1 MSTTVHPCRRLV
13 LGSTL
18 AVGAAATLTACGD
31 GSSAAPNNNAQ
42 AVPAPSGD
50 PVTVAEAVDLPVGTS
65 VNVAREG
72 SKDAYLIYRKDEK
85 TVLAYTSVCTHAGC
99 RVGPGEG
106 DFHCPCHD
114 SHFSA
119 EDGTATAGPAR
130 GALTRYAAEISD
142 GKILL
147 YP

>member
-1 MSTTVHPCRRLV
+1 MSTPAQPCRRLV
-13 LGSTL
+13 LGSSL

-31 GSSAAPNNNAQ
+31 GSSAAPDNNAK
-42 AVPAPSGD
+42 AVPEPSGD
-50 PVTVAEAVDLPVGTS
+50 PVTVADAADLPVGTS

-72 SKDAYLIYRKDEK
+72 SKDAYLLYRKDEK

-99 RVGPGEG
+99 RVGPGDG

-130 GALTRYAAEISD
+130 AALTRYAAEVSN